1 MATADFVKCVC
12 IILMVLFH
20 LVCIEEAYPYAKAV
34 VYTFHM
40 PVFLFLSGLFANM
53 GKPAS
58 VFGRYILWIFIP
70 YAVMEAAYTGMSAVL
85 PVRGGV
91 ESLSPAV
98 ILHNVFLRPMGPYW
112 YLHTLVVALL
122 ACYLC
127 SVACR
132 RLPTVLFLI
141 VFSLCLGLLSYI
153 GLLSA
158 DSALYFALGVAANR
172 FSMSFDT
179 FFRPA
184 AWAFVPLVI
193 LCCFPENLDRFSIA
207 GAAIV
212 YFAVCSMLWVYRFIP
227 IRIKTVMHFIGRNTL
242 PILLFS
248 PIFTMAS
255 KAFLPLFG
263 FDPTLITFACVAVP
277 FAVGGSLFIAW
288 AMDKTRFSVIFFGKP
303 RSISAYST
311 QLD

>member
-1 MATADFVKCVC
+1 MLFRSIC

-20 LVCIEEAYPYAKAV
+20 LVCVEEAYPYAKAV

-53 GKPAS
+53 SKPAA

-70 YAVMEAAYTGMSAVL
+70 YAVMEAAYTGMSAIL

-98 ILHNVFLRPMGPYW
+98 IIHNVFFQPMGPYW
-112 YLHTLVVALL
+112 YLHTLIVALL

-132 RLPTVLFLI
+132 RLPTLLFIIVL
-141 VFSLCLGLLSYI
+141 SLCLGVLSYI

-158 DSALYFALGVAANR
+158 DSALYFILGVAVGR
-172 FSMSFDT
+172 CHMDFDVL
-179 FFRPA
+179 FRPTA
-184 AWAFVPLVI
+184 LAFVPLVI
-193 LCCFPENLDRFSIA
+193 LCCFPENLDRFTLA
-207 GAAIV
+207 GLAIV
-212 YFAVCSMLWVYRFIP
+212 YLSVCCMLWIYRFIP
-227 IRIKTVMHFIGRNTL
+227 VRIKSVMHFIGRNTL

-255 KAFLPLFG
+255 KAFLPLFS
-263 FDPTLITFACVAVP
+263 FDSTLVLFACIAVP